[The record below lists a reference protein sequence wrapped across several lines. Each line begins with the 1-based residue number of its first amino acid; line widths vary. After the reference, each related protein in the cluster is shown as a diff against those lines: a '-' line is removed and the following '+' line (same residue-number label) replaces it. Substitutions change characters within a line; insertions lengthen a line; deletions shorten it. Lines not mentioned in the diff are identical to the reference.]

1 MEPQPAPGPAPPAES
16 TTLDDAA
23 EAAAAPTVPTTTATV
38 EATTTTTPTE
48 TPPAPMMPGQAVFE
62 ALFGIKCRPSP
73 LISPAASVGVE
84 DSAASAKR
92 GIDSVDGG
100 AASASEGAAAAVPA
114 RPVKRPRSMKYRCV
128 VHV

>member
-1 MEPQPAPGPAPPAES
+1 VEPQPAPAPAPPAEA
-16 TTLDDAA
+16 TTLDAA
-23 EAAAAPTVPTTTATV
+23 EPAAAPTEATTTATV

-84 DSAASAKR
+84 DSATSAKR

-100 AASASEGAAAAVPA
+100 AASASEGASAAVPA